1 MVIQFI
7 FTRGRNMNLKDGSFV
22 EDIDPNQLLKATKTC
37 IISVENEADML
48 ETKFESKLKP
58 VLKGFYKFGSMYPLG
73 PKEVNE
79 LLAESKRAV
88 TALRD
93 ISSGSGIE
101 VINNRSKL
109 LFEYPTV
116 PSRGL
121 KLIELCICD
130 EINRINPYKVD
141 RSVAASI
148 ERMFLPNAVVD
159 LQEVAECCN
168 SIVADVLDFVGE
180 DVWHIYN
187 VSFNRTDLII
197 ERTVDYR
204 IYDWHLQRFKNIVS
218 DDEVIRDH

>member
-1 MVIQFI
+1 MS
-7 FTRGRNMNLKDGSFV
+7 LKEGSLA
-22 EDIDPNQLLKATKTC
+22 EDIDPNLLLKATKTG

-48 ETKFESKLKP
+48 ETRFEDKLKP
-58 VLKGFYKFGSMYPLG
+58 VIKGFYKFGDMYPLG

-79 LLAESKRAV
+79 LINESKKAL

-93 ISSGSGIE
+93 INSGSGIE
-101 VINNRSKL
+101 VINNRSKI

-130 EINRINPYKVD
+130 EINKLNPFKVD
-141 RSVAASI
+141 RSIAATM
-148 ERMFLPNAVVD
+148 ERMFLPNAVID
-159 LQEVAECCN
+159 LQDIAVCC
-168 SIVADVLDFVGE
+168 SPIIADVLEFVGD

-204 IYDWHLQRFKNIVS
+204 IYDWHLQRFKNIFS
-218 DDEVIRDH
+218 DDEIIRDH